1 ILHLAE
7 LLDVTVYVPLPVEV
21 EFDAHWQRE
30 NLRSIVENARALERE
45 LSRLGSGWKLE
56 PVPESSALLKSYQS
70 LREALKA
77 RHHLSTSPLTQKTL
91 SDLFSFAVQYDFP
104 FEPQGKNFQDAV
116 ILHSVLEHNAA
127 QGSTPAAFLSR
138 NKRDF
143 AQSSFDS
150 LNDRLRAG
158 VKYFSTET
166 ALEEHLQSA
175 DSSLLAE
182 SWTENQKSAKAA
194 IERASADLEEFLAGK
209 FIKTG
214 DVQIRLKGV
223 HEVKTFLLNKSA
235 AGNIP
240 FSFVVNVDFVVNV
253 PGATPA
259 VIESTVSA
267 TGEGEFAGG
276 AFGKVSFQH
285 AELT

>member
-1 ILHLAE
+1 M
-7 LLDVTVYVPLPVEV
+7 LDVTVYVPLPVEV
-21 EFDAHWQRE
+21 ELDAHWQRE

-56 PVPESSALLKSYQS
+56 PVPESSVLLKSYQS

-77 RHHLSTSPLTQKTL
+77 RHHLSTSPLTQKIL

-166 ALEEHLQSA
+166 ALEEHLRVGLNA
-175 DSSLLAE
+175 LAGE
-182 SWTENQKSAKAA
+182 LWTKNQELAKTA
-194 IERASADLEEFLAGK
+194 IERASADLEKFLAHRFVK
-209 FIKTG
+209 RG
-214 DVQIRLKGV
+214 DVQIRLKRV
-223 HEVKTFLLNKSA
+223 HEVKTFLTNKLADGS
-235 AGNIP
+235 IP
-240 FSFVVNVDFVVNV
+240 LSFLVDVDFAMNLPDAA
-253 PGATPA
+253 PG
-259 VIESTVSA
+259 VIERTVSV
-267 TGEGEFAGG
+267 TGECEFKGK
-276 AFGKVSFQH
+276 AFEEISFQS